1 MGPEGVDTF
10 DAISPAPP
18 ANDASR
24 MFPSGGYAVMRNGWE
39 TDSHQA
45 IVDIGP
51 IGCPV
56 SGGHGHADLLSI
68 QCSIFGEPCLVD
80 AGTYS
85 HTGESQWRD
94 FFRAPRPQTSS
105 SMA

>member
-1 MGPEGVDTF
+1 
-10 DAISPAPP
+10 
-18 ANDASR
+18 
-24 MFPSGGYAVMRNGWE
+24 MRSGWE
-39 TDSHQA
+39 PDAHQA

-56 SGGHGHADLLSI
+56 SGGHGHADLLSM

-85 HTGESQWRD
+85 LHGRIAVARLLPQHRGAQHRHRRRRQPG
-94 FFRAPRPQTSS
+94 RARRRLR
-105 SMA
+105 MEGAAARAAA